1 MIESQI
7 TYVMDALRTI
17 DTRRAKTVEVRREP
31 FEAYNADVQRKMT
44 RTVWNTGG
52 CASWYLDAEGRNTT
66 LWPDFTWKFRQ
77 RTRRFDAEHYEFNR
91 PAEPVAVPRQPAQT
105 IGVS

>member
-7 TYVMDALRTI
+7 AYVIDALRAMAA
-17 DTRRAKTVEVRREP
+17 RRAGTVEVRPEP
-31 FEAYNADVQRKMT
+31 FAVYNADLQTKMA

-52 CASWYLDAEGRNTT
+52 CASWYLDAQDRNTT

-77 RTRRFDAEHYEFNR
+77 RTRRFDAEHYEFGS
-91 PAEPVAVPRQPAQT
+91 PAQPVAAPSEPA
-105 IGVS
+105 VEVA